1 MQHARPS
8 RIILLA
14 ITLALTT
21 VTIITLIGS
30 VSAAP
35 PSSLVAQAATA
46 GPTGSVAAPLPTA
59 VSGSVAPGA
68 SSVSVPAIPATA
80 ATASDVAPPVALPPS
95 ALPPVDTGGGPDRRT
110 IIETLIGIA
119 VAVVIVPLG
128 ALGLIRLI
136 ANAGRL

>member
-1 MQHARPS
+1 MQYARPP
-8 RIILLA
+8 RIIALA
-14 ITLALTT
+14 ITTALMI
-21 VTIITLIGS
+21 VAMVALVG
-30 VSAAP
+30 VVAAAP

-46 GPTGSVAAPLPTA
+46 GPIGSAAAPVPTT

-68 SSVSVPAIPATA
+68 SAVSIPAIPATT
-80 ATASDVAPPVALPPS
+80 ATASDVAAPS
-95 ALPPVDTGGGPDRRT
+95 ALPPVDTGGGTDRRA
-110 IIETLIGIA
+110 IIEALIGIA